1 MKVESLHLAIVITH
15 KYEFGKFN
23 FRSIK
28 RILKS
33 IDKFL
38 LSMPVDNKFLALDAL
53 DPRQMQSSFERTLY
67 DRFVS
72 KVFRKTNLEVV
83 TPSIWGHLS
92 GNICNVISNIKAEK
106 ILVLHSDS
114 PFIKHIDLDRIA
126 ALGEVNYIRFNRRSN
141 IEAGWDVELKEVYI
155 EGVKL
160 CESSFY
166 SDVNHLI
173 KRTFF
178 DTEIRP
184 LIERKVNFPEIILKS
199 QEWKGHGMYLYG
211 AFGEAPAI
219 AHYGL
224 WDRVLSKQ
232 KAKTSNPV
240 VYFMISSMK
249 WGLLRIFKH
258 FDILWKFYGY
268 GDRAIK

>member
-1 MKVESLHLAIVITH
+1 MKVESPGLAIVITH
-15 KYEFGKFN
+15 KYEFGKYN

-33 IDKFL
+33 IDENL
-38 LSMPVDNKFLALDAL
+38 LGTSMDRPFLALDAL
-53 DPRQMQSSFERTLY
+53 DPRQAQSSFERAHY
-67 DRFVS
+67 YKFIS
-72 KVFRKTNLEVV
+72 KVLHRTNLEVI
-83 TPSIWGHLS
+83 TPAIWEHLS
-92 GNICNVISNIKAEK
+92 GNICNAISHIRTEK
-106 ILVLHSDS
+106 ILVVHSDS
-114 PFIKHIDLDRIA
+114 PFIKRIDLDRIA
-126 ALGEVNYIRFNRRSN
+126 ALGKVNYIRFNRRSN
-141 IEAGWDVELKEVYI
+141 IEAGWDVELKEVDI

-178 DTEIRP
+178 NTEIRP

-199 QEWKGHGMYLYG
+199 QNWKGHGMYLYG

-224 WDRVLSKQ
+224 WDRILSKQ

-240 VYFMISSMK
+240 LYFMISSVK
-249 WGLLRIFKH
+249 WGLLRLFRH